1 MSEVLEK
8 IDIPGL
14 ELYKRGKVRDVFF
27 LEDKLL
33 FVATDRISAF
43 DWVLP
48 TPIPGKGKV
57 LNGLSVFWFKKT
69 EKLVKNHFIT
79 DNPAE
84 FGIDVPEIK
93 ERSMVVEKTEVIPFE
108 CIVRGYLAGSAWRS
122 YKKTGMVGEYKL
134 PEGLREAEKFEEPLF
149 TPTTKA
155 EAGHDKDVTF
165 KEMEDKLGSE
175 KARFLREKSIELYLF
190 ARDYLERKGIILAD
204 TKFEFGIKDGEIILI
219 DEIFTPDSS
228 RFWPLDSYIPGKPQL
243 DLDKEFVRQYLLST
257 GWDRNSPPPE
267 LPPEIVERTKE
278 RYEKLYKLVVE

>member
-93 ERSMVVEKTEVIPFE
+93 GRSMVVERTEVIPFE

>member
-93 ERSMVVEKTEVIPFE
+93 GRSMVVEKTEVIPFE

>member
-57 LNGLSVFWFKKT
+57 LNALSVFWFKKT

>member
-57 LNGLSVFWFKKT
+57 LNALSVFWFKKT

-93 ERSMVVEKTEVIPFE
+93 ERSIVVEKTEVIPFE

-257 GWDRNSPPPE
+257 GWDRN
-267 LPPEIVERTKE
+267 
-278 RYEKLYKLVVE
+278 